1 MTYKQA
7 YAKVAQL
14 KSLQEQNKQNT
25 TMTYMQAH
33 RRMQRSIN
41 DMLKPPEPDIAQAKP
56 DNKLTVDAPEG
67 SPSQA
72 LGNVK

>member
-1 MTYKQA
+1 
-7 YAKVAQL
+7 
-14 KSLQEQNKQNT
+14 
-25 TMTYMQAH
+25 MTYMQAH

-41 DMLKPPEPDIAQAKP
+41 DMLKLPESDIVQAKP

-67 SPSQA
+67 SPSKA